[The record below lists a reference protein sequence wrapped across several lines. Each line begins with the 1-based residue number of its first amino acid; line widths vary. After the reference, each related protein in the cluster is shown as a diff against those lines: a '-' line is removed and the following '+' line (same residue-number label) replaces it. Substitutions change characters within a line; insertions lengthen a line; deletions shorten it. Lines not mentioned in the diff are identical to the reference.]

1 MKRISMPPAD
11 FPFGPNADLVLQK
24 RYLARDE
31 FGQILETPEKMLER
45 VADAVALAEERHGN
59 SAKEWS
65 SRFLALMSDGLF
77 LPNSPTL
84 MNAGRP
90 LGQLS
95 ACFVLPVGDSLDSI
109 FDAVKNTAL
118 IHKSGGGTGF
128 SFSHLRPAGDAVA
141 STGGVSSGPV
151 SFMQVFDVATEA
163 IKQGGTRRGANMG
176 MLAVSHPDIELF
188 IRAKETPGRLS
199 NFNLSVMVAKDFLDA
214 VASGGDWPL
223 RNPRSSDVVRTV
235 QAGELWELI
244 VSQAHASGEPGLA
257 FYEPIN
263 QANPTPALGA
273 INATNPCGEQ
283 PLLPYESCNLGSL
296 VLPRFIKGGVVD
308 YAALEDAASLA
319 VRFLDD
325 CIDINRFPLQQVAKA
340 TGLTRKVGLGVMG
353 FADLLLDL
361 NISYDSDQAVKIGG
375 EIMSRISGAARAAS
389 AELGKARGSFPA
401 FPRSLLRGEGHTHMR
416 NATVTTLAPTGTL
429 SLLMGC
435 SSGIEPH
442 FALCYTR
449 RVLDGEELVELNPR
463 FAAQLER
470 LNLNNETNLKS
481 LCESGRAASILEL
494 PQEVARLFAT
504 AHDIPPARHLQVQAA
519 FQAHTDNGVSK
530 TVNLPAEANSDEVDQ
545 VFQQAVKLNL
555 KGVTVFRHGS
565 RGRQVLELAPLPG
578 REASPAAITGPNRC
592 PRCGG
597 ELATDGGC
605 RTCFFCGASG
615 CE

>member
-1 MKRISMPPAD
+1 MPPAD
-11 FPFGPNADLVLQK
+11 FPFGPNADLVLEK
-24 RYLARDE
+24 RYLVRDE
-31 FGQILETPEKMLER
+31 SGRIQETPAQMLER
-45 VADAVALAEERHGN
+45 VAFAVALAEEQYGH
-59 SAKEWS
+59 SAQKWS
-65 SRFLALMSDGLF
+65 SRFLSIMAEGLF

-84 MNAGRP
+84 MNAGKP

-95 ACFVLPVGDSLDSI
+95 ACFVLPVEDSLESI
-109 FDAVKNTAL
+109 FEAVKHTAL

-128 SFSHLRPAGDAVA
+128 SFSPLRPAGDAVA

-188 IRAKETPGRLS
+188 VRAKEKPGRLS
-199 NFNLSVMVAKDFLDA
+199 NFNLSVMVSQDFLQA
-214 VASGGDWPL
+214 VHSGGQWPL
-223 RNPRSSDVVRTV
+223 KNPRNRETVRLV
-235 QAGELWELI
+235 DAGELWELI
-244 VSQAHASGEPGLA
+244 IQQAHASGEPGLA
-257 FYEPIN
+257 FFEPIN

-273 INATNPCGEQ
+273 IHATNPCGEQ
-283 PLLPYESCNLGSL
+283 PLLPYESCTLGSL
-296 VLPRFIKGGVVD
+296 VLPRFVKNKAVD
-308 YAALEDAASLA
+308 YPALEEAARLA

-325 CIDINRFPLQQVAKA
+325 CIDVNLFPLQNVAKA
-340 TGLTRKVGLGVMG
+340 TRLTRKVGLGVMG

-361 NISYDSDQAVKIGG
+361 GVSYGSDQAVKLGE
-375 EIMSRISGAARAAS
+375 EIMSRISQAARAAS
-389 AELGKARGSFPA
+389 AELGKAKGSFPA
-401 FPRSLLRGEGHTHMR
+401 FPNSRLRQQGHTHMR
-416 NATVTTLAPTGTL
+416 NATVTTVAPTGTL

-449 RVLDGEELVELNPR
+449 RLLDGQELAELNPR
-463 FAAQLER
+463 FVRHLAR
-470 LNLNNETNLKS
+470 LGLDSEANLKA
-481 LCESGRAASILEL
+481 LRQGGRAALVSGL
-494 PQEVARLFAT
+494 PQELAQLFAT
-504 AHDIPPARHLQVQAA
+504 AHDIPPNRHLQVQAA

-530 TVNLPAEANSDEVDQ
+530 TVNLPAKAPPEDVRQ
-545 VFQQAVKLNL
+545 VFEQAVELNL

-578 REASPAAITGPNRC
+578 HEQAPSPGRSPNRC

>member
-1 MKRISMPPAD
+1 MPLES
-11 FPFGPNADLVLQK
+11 FPFGPHADLVLQR

-31 FGQILETPEKMLER
+31 SNRVLETPAQMLER
-45 VADAVALAEERHGN
+45 VAGAVATAEERHGQD
-59 SAKEWS
+59 AKDWAL
-65 SRFLALMSDGLF
+65 RFLGLMAEGLF

-95 ACFVLPVGDSLDSI
+95 ACFVLPVEDSLDSI

-128 SFSHLRPAGDAVA
+128 SFSHLRPAGDVVA

-176 MLAVSHPDIELF
+176 MLTVGHPDIELF
-188 IRAKETPGRLS
+188 VCAKEKPGQLS
-199 NFNLSVMVAKDFLDA
+199 NFNLSVMVNRDFLEA
-214 VASGGDWPL
+214 VAKGGGWPL
-223 RNPRSSDVVRTV
+223 QNPRSGETVRTV
-235 QAGELWELI
+235 EAGGLWELI
-244 VSQAHASGEPGLA
+244 VRQAHASGEPGLA
-257 FYEPIN
+257 FFEPIN
-263 QANPTPALGA
+263 QANPTPALGV
-273 INATNPCGEQ
+273 IQATNPCGEQ
-283 PLLPYESCNLGSL
+283 PLLPFESCNLGSL
-296 VLPRFIKGGVVD
+296 VLPRFVKAGAID
-308 YAALEDAASLA
+308 YPALEEAARLA

-325 CIDINRFPLQQVAKA
+325 CIEINRFPLTQVAKA
-340 TGLTRKVGLGVMG
+340 TRLTRKVGLGVMG

-361 NISYDSDQAVKIGG
+361 DISYDSDQAVELGG
-375 EIMSRISGAARAAS
+375 EVMARISEAARAAS
-389 AELGKARGSFPA
+389 AELGKSRGSFPA
-401 FPRSLLRGEGHTHMR
+401 FPNSRLRQKGYAHMR

-442 FALCYTR
+442 FALCFTR
-449 RVLDGEELVELNPR
+449 RLLDGEELVELNPR
-463 FAAQLER
+463 FKKR
-470 LNLNNETNLKS
+470 LVKLGLDNQANLQALRKV
-481 LCESGRAASILEL
+481 GRAAAVSGLPLEAA
-494 PQEVARLFAT
+494 QLFAT
-504 AHDIPPARHLQVQAA
+504 AHEIPPSRHLQVQAA

-530 TVNLPAEANSDEVDQ
+530 TVNLPATAPAESVDQ
-545 VFQQAVKLNL
+545 VFRLAAELGL

-578 REASPAAITGPNRC
+578 REPPPSSLSGPNRC

-605 RTCFFCGASG
+605 RTCYFCGASG

>member
-1 MKRISMPPAD
+1 MPPAE

-31 FGQILETPEKMLER
+31 SGQILETPAQMLER
-45 VADAVALAEERHGN
+45 VAKAAASAEEQYGFDCR
-59 SAKEWS
+59 EWYK
-65 SRFLALMSDGLF
+65 RFHRLMTDGLF

-95 ACFVLPVGDSLDSI
+95 ACFVLPVEDSLESI

-128 SFSHLRPAGDAVA
+128 SFSHLRPTGDAVA

-188 IRAKETPGRLS
+188 IRAKEMPGRLS
-199 NFNLSVMVAKDFLDA
+199 NFNLSVMVTRDFLEA
-214 VASGGDWPL
+214 VSSGGEWPL
-223 RNPRSSDVVRTV
+223 KNPRSGDVVRMV
-235 QAGELWELI
+235 KAGELWDLI
-244 VSQAHASGEPGLA
+244 ISQAHASGEPGLA

-263 QANPTPALGA
+263 QANPTPAVGS
-273 INATNPCGEQ
+273 ISATNPCGEQ

-296 VLPRFIKGGVVD
+296 VLPRFIKGGAVD
-308 YAALEDAASLA
+308 FAALEQAAGLA

-325 CIDINRFPLQQVAKA
+325 CIDVNRFPLQQVAKA

-361 NISYDSDQAVKIGG
+361 KISYDSGRAVELGG
-375 EIMSRISGAARAAS
+375 EIMSRIREAARTAS
-389 AELGKARGSFPA
+389 AELGKAKGSFPA
-401 FPRSLLRGEGHTHMR
+401 FPKSLLRQQGHTHMR
-416 NATVTTLAPTGTL
+416 NATVTTVAPTGTL

-442 FALCYTR
+442 FALCYSR
-449 RVLDGEELVELNPR
+449 RLLDGEELVELNPE
-463 FAAQLER
+463 FVTQLER
-470 LNLNNETNLKS
+470 LNLASQANLDALRK
-481 LCESGRAASILEL
+481 SGRALSIDGL
-494 PQEVARLFAT
+494 PQDVARLFAT

-519 FQAHTDNGVSK
+519 FQTHTDNGVSK
-530 TVNLPAEANSDEVDQ
+530 TVNLPAEASPDAVRQ
-545 VFQQAVKLNL
+545 VFQQAIELNL

-578 REASPAAITGPNRC
+578 HDTLPSVAKGPNRC

-597 ELATDGGC
+597 QLATDGGC

>member
-1 MKRISMPPAD
+1 MPPAD

-24 RYLARDE
+24 RYLVRDE
-31 FGQILETPEKMLER
+31 TGQFQETPAQMLER
-45 VADAVALAEERHGN
+45 VAGAVALAEEQHGH
-59 SAKEWS
+59 SSQKWS
-65 SRFLALMSDGLF
+65 SRFLSLMAEGLF

-95 ACFVLPVGDSLDSI
+95 ACFVLPVEDSLESI
-109 FDAVKNTAL
+109 FEAVKNTAL

-128 SFSHLRPAGDAVA
+128 SFSHLRPAGDVVA

-188 IRAKETPGRLS
+188 IRAKGIPGRLS
-199 NFNLSVMVAKDFLDA
+199 NFNLSVMVTQEFLQA
-214 VASGGDWPL
+214 VSAGGQWTL
-223 RNPRSSDVVRTV
+223 ENPRGGEAVRKV
-235 QAGELWELI
+235 EAGELWDLI
-244 VSQAHASGEPGLA
+244 ARQAHASGEPGLA
-257 FYEPIN
+257 FFEPIN
-263 QANPTPALGA
+263 RANPTPALGA
-273 INATNPCGEQ
+273 IHSTNPCGEQ

-296 VLPRFIKGGVVD
+296 VLPRFVKGGAVD
-308 YAALEDAASLA
+308 YVTLEEATRIA

-325 CIDINRFPLQQVAKA
+325 CIDVNRFPLQQVAKA
-340 TGLTRKVGLGVMG
+340 TRLTRKVGLGVMG

-361 NISYDSDQAVKIGG
+361 NISYDSDQAVKLGR
-375 EIMSRISGAARAAS
+375 EIMARISEAARSAS
-389 AELGKARGSFPA
+389 AELGKAKGSFPA
-401 FPRSLLRGEGHTHMR
+401 FSNSRLRQQGHTHMR
-416 NATVTTLAPTGTL
+416 NATVTTVAPTGTL

-442 FALCYTR
+442 FALCFTR
-449 RVLDGEELVELNPR
+449 RLLDGEELVELNHR
-463 FAAQLER
+463 FVKHLSQLGLDSES
-470 LNLNNETNLKS
+470 NLKV
-481 LCESGRAASILEL
+481 LRRGGRAALVFGL
-494 PQEVARLFAT
+494 PLDVARLFAT
-504 AHDIPPARHLQVQAA
+504 AHDIPPSRHLQVQAA
-519 FQAHTDNGVSK
+519 FQAYTDNGVSK
-530 TVNLPAEANSDEVDQ
+530 TVNLPADASPDAVRR
-545 VFQQAVKLNL
+545 VFQEAVELDL

-578 REASPAAITGPNRC
+578 REPSPSHRSVNRC

>member
-1 MKRISMPPAD
+1 MPSD
-11 FPFGPNADLVLQK
+11 SFPFGPNADLVLK
-24 RYLARDE
+24 RRYLVRDE
-31 FGQILETPEKMLER
+31 NGRVVENPAQMLER
-45 VADAVALAEERHGN
+45 VAGAVAMAEDLHGHN
-59 SAKEWS
+59 SQEWAL
-65 SRFLALMSDGLF
+65 RFLSLMADGLF

-95 ACFVLPVGDSLDSI
+95 ACFVLPVEDSLDSI
-109 FDAVKNTAL
+109 FDAIKNTAL

-128 SFSHLRPAGDAVA
+128 SFSRLRPAGDVVA

-188 IRAKETPGRLS
+188 VRAKEKPGQLS
-199 NFNLSVMVAKDFLDA
+199 NFNLSVMITREFLEA
-214 VASGGDWPL
+214 VSSGGNWPL
-223 RNPRSSDVVRTV
+223 KNPRGGGVVRTV
-235 QAGELWELI
+235 EAGELWGLI
-244 VSQAHASGEPGLA
+244 VRQAHASGEPGLA

-273 INATNPCGEQ
+273 IQATNPCGEQ

-296 VLPRFIKGGVVD
+296 VLPRFVKDGAID
-308 YAALEDAASLA
+308 YPALEKAVRLA
-319 VRFLDD
+319 VRFLDN
-325 CIDINRFPLQQVAKA
+325 CIDVNRFPLPQVAKA
-340 TGLTRKVGLGVMG
+340 TRLTRKVGLGVMG

-361 NISYDSDQAVKIGG
+361 GISYDSDQAVTLGG
-375 EIMSRISGAARAAS
+375 EIMARISQAARAAS
-389 AELGKARGSFPA
+389 AELGKERGSFPS
-401 FPRSLLRGEGHTHMR
+401 FPNSRLRQQGYTHMR

-449 RVLDGEELVELNPR
+449 RLLEGEELVELNPR
-463 FAAQLER
+463 FRARLAQLG
-470 LNLNNETNLKS
+470 LNNEANLQA
-481 LCESGRAASILEL
+481 LRQSGRAAAVPGL
-494 PQEVARLFAT
+494 PPDVAQLFTT
-504 AHDIPPARHLQVQAA
+504 AHEIPPSRHLQVQAA

-530 TVNLPAEANSDEVDQ
+530 TVNLPAEAPAEAVRR
-545 VFQQAVKLNL
+545 VFQQAADLDL

-578 REASPAAITGPNRC
+578 RESLPASTKGPNRC

-605 RTCFFCGASG
+605 RTCYFCGASG

>member
-1 MKRISMPPAD
+1 MSPESS
-11 FPFGPNADLVLQK
+11 PFGPHAELVLK
-24 RYLARDE
+24 RRYLARDE
-31 FGQILETPEKMLER
+31 HNHILETPEQMLER
-45 VADAVALAEERHGN
+45 VAGAVAQAEELHDQ
-59 SAKEWS
+59 AVQDWAP
-65 SRFLALMSDGLF
+65 RFLGLMADGLF

-90 LGQLS
+90 LGQLA
-95 ACFVLPVGDSLDSI
+95 ACFVLPVEDSLESI
-109 FDAVKNTAL
+109 FEAVKDTAL

-128 SFSHLRPAGDAVA
+128 SFSLLRPAGDMVA

-176 MLAVSHPDIELF
+176 MLAVSHPDIETF
-188 IRAKETPGRLS
+188 VRAKEKPGQLT
-199 NFNLSVMVAKDFLDA
+199 NFNISVMVTQDFLEA
-214 VASGGDWPL
+214 VSAGDKWPL
-223 RNPRSSDVVRTV
+223 KNPRNGETVRQV
-235 QAGELWELI
+235 EAGELWDLI
-244 VSQAHASGEPGLA
+244 VHQAHASGEPGLA
-257 FYEPIN
+257 FFEPIN
-263 QANPTPALGA
+263 RANPTPVLGV
-273 INATNPCGEQ
+273 IQATNPCGEQ

-296 VLPRFIKGGVVD
+296 VLPRFVRGGTID
-308 YAALEDAASLA
+308 YAALEEVAQLA

-325 CIDINRFPLQQVAKA
+325 CIDINRFPLPQVTKA

-361 NISYDSDQAVKIGG
+361 DISYDSDQAVKLGG
-375 EIMSRISGAARAAS
+375 EIMERINQAAKAAS

-401 FPRSLLRGEGHTHMR
+401 FPRSRLREQGYTHMR

-429 SLLMGC
+429 ALLMGC

-449 RVLDGEELVELNPR
+449 RLLDGEEIVEFNPR
-463 FAAQLER
+463 FKDR
-470 LNLNNETNLKS
+470 LRKLDM
-481 LCESGRAASILEL
+481 ESQADTQSFRQRGRASAIPGL
-494 PQEVARLFAT
+494 PPEVARLFAT
-504 AHDIPPARHLQVQAA
+504 AHEIAPARHLQIQAA

-530 TVNLPAEANSDEVDQ
+530 TVNLPADAPPEAVGQ
-545 VFQQAVKLNL
+545 VFQQAADLGL

-578 REASPAAITGPNRC
+578 KERPSASAGGPNRC

-597 ELATDGGC
+597 ELATDGSC
-605 RTCFFCGASG
+605 RTCYFCGASG